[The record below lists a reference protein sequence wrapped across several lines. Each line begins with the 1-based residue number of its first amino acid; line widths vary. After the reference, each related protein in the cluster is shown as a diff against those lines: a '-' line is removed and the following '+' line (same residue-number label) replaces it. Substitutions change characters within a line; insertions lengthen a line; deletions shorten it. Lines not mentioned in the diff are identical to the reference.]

1 MIEYRPEAG
10 QLPGTS
16 QPAVPP
22 AVRVAVRVMY
32 AGAVASVIHAVV
44 ALATTGAMKAALEQ
58 KHPQWS
64 PGTLSKLTT
73 VTVIAIAVVAL
84 IAAVLFIW
92 IARASM
98 RGKNAARIAA
108 AVLGAIGVLLP
119 IYDVGIG
126 RSTATLAWGFAVIAI
141 GLASVVLLW
150 LPSSGAYFRYFKRPQ
165 L

>member
-1 MIEYRPEAG
+1 MIEHRLEAG
-10 QLPGTS
+10 QLPGSS

-32 AGAVASVIHAVV
+32 AGAIASVIHAVV
-44 ALATTGAMKAALEQ
+44 ALATHGAMKAALAQ
-58 KHPQWS
+58 KHPLWS

-73 VTVIAIAVVAL
+73 ITVIATAVLAL
-84 IAAVLFIW
+84 IGAVLFIA
-92 IARASM
+92 IARASK
-98 RGKNAARIAA
+98 RGKNAARNTA
-108 AVLGAIGVLLP
+108 AVLGAAGVLIS
-119 IYDVGIG
+119 IYDVEIG
-126 RSTATLAWGFAVIAI
+126 RSTATLAWGFAVTAI